1 MKFLTVLFV
10 VLFYF
15 STVQAQTRKT
25 DLPEKEIDRIVA
37 EQMQKQ
43 SIPGA
48 AIAVVKDGKIIF
60 SKGYGVADLEKKNP
74 VSAEKTIFRIGSI
87 TKVFTAVAV
96 MRLADEGKIKL
107 TDDVNKYLKDFKVP
121 NTYAEPITF
130 ADLLT
135 HSSGLDEI
143 TPGRRTSDKT
153 KLVPLGEFLKTRLVR
168 RLPPGEVISYSTYNS
183 ALAGYLIERISGK
196 SLKDFFR
203 ENIFKP
209 LEMNRTS
216 LADIPKNLTSDF
228 ATGYEVEDG
237 KQTKLPFQ
245 WFNTYPASDINSTA
259 VDMAHFII
267 AQLNAGT
274 YKTKRILSRN
284 SAEAMHRK
292 QFSGHP
298 QILGYTYG
306 FQQWERNN
314 IRFIEHGGSMDDGY
328 SALLSL
334 VPEENFGFFVAVNT
348 EGGGFGVANA
358 LKTMFLEKYFPKSE
372 TTKSAAKT
380 NLPKTNLEKFAGK
393 YQNDIY
399 CHSCA
404 PDSGAYRPQPFEVK
418 VNTDGTLSFWGA
430 SWRQIEPLVFE
441 LATGARAGQIKI
453 AFRENSKGEIT
464 YMFQD
469 WSTYERVP

>member
-1 MKFLTVLFV
+1 MKFLTVLL
-10 VLFYF
+10 VLYF
-15 STVQAQTRKT
+15 SFSITHAQSLKPG
-25 DLPEKEIDRIVA
+25 LPEKEIDRIIA
-37 EQMQKQ
+37 EQMEKL

-60 SKGYGVADLEKKNP
+60 KKGYGVADIEKKNP
-74 VSAEKTIFRIGSI
+74 ISADKTIFRIGSI

-107 TDDVNKYLKDFKVP
+107 TDDVNKYLKNFKVP
-121 NTYAEPITF
+121 NTYDEPITF

-143 TPGRRTSDKT
+143 TPGRRTSDAA
-153 KLVPLGEFLKTRLVR
+153 KLVPLGEFLKTRLIR

-183 ALAGYLIERISGK
+183 ALAGYLVEQISGK
-196 SLKDFFR
+196 TLGEYFR
-203 ENIFKP
+203 ANIFKP

-216 LADIPKNLTSDF
+216 LAEIPKNLESDF

-237 KQTKLPFQ
+237 KRIKLPFQ

-267 AQLNAGT
+267 AHLESGVYKNKRMLSKNA
-274 YKTKRILSRN
+274 I
-284 SAEAMHRK
+284 EAMHRK

-306 FQQWERNN
+306 FQEWERNS

-334 VPEENFGFFVAVNT
+334 VPAENFGFFVAVNT

-358 LKTMFLEKYFPKSE
+358 LKTMFLEKYFSKPDI
-372 TTKSAAKT
+372 TKTNAKT
-380 NLPKTNLEKFAGK
+380 NQSKTNLEKFAGK

-399 CHSCA
+399 CHSCT
-404 PDSGAYRPQPFEVK
+404 PDSGAYRPEPFEVK

-430 SWRQIEPLVFE
+430 NWRQIEPLVFE
-441 LATGARAGQIKI
+441 LASGARAGQIKI
-453 AFRENSKGEIT
+453 AFRDNSKGEII

-469 WSTYERVP
+469 WSTFERVP